1 MSTFRFASL
10 HKTLVGTTLALAVL
24 SGSAGCRRPAAQSI
38 VLTKDQEQQISD
50 NVLSAPPATLQT
62 KVDVGFEDKI
72 TLLGYETKGDI
83 KKGSTVDLT
92 LYFRVDQ
99 PVTGDW
105 KVFVHFEA
113 PGKRRQPFDHYGIGG
128 LYPVQNWKKGE
139 IVRDTVSIQ
148 IPADWPEG
156 ETQVLIGFF
165 DWGLWT
171 KSEGT
176 RRLKVTKPG
185 DLKSLPDDRLIL
197 ATWNLAGGASPG
209 GAAAPKAP
217 VAPAPRPSMQLGK
230 LSSAPTIDGKADDA
244 AWQGVTALQINRQP
258 DGAPLNPALQAS
270 VKLAWDADNL
280 YLLGLI
286 KDDEV
291 VNPHKDNDGT
301 LWEGD
306 VLELFLGLPGKDGEY
321 VELQFAPSGARFD
334 AKFTGHRQPKWED
347 AAKFESGVKHVVVTD
362 GTANGDGADKGFV
375 VEAAIPWK
383 GLGLDGAPA
392 LGTKLAANLYR
403 IDNKGTHNL
412 AFMGAWASVGGDFHQ
427 LEGAGELIVADT
439 PAAVPAPAVPAVP
452 AVVPA
457 AAPAAK

>member
-1 MSTFRFASL
+1 MSTSRLASL
-10 HKTLVGTTLALAVL
+10 HKPVLAALTASLALTAAL
-24 SGSAGCRRPAAQSI
+24 GMSGCRRPAAQSI
-38 VLTKDQEQQISD
+38 VLTKDQEQQISE
-50 NVLSAPPATLQT
+50 NVLAAPPASMAN
-62 KVDVGFEDKI
+62 KVDVKFEDKI
-72 TLLGYETKGDI
+72 TLMGYETKGEF

-92 LYFRVDQ
+92 MYFRVDQ

-105 KVFVHFEA
+105 KVFVHFES
-113 PGKRRQPFDHYGIGG
+113 PGKRRQPFDHYGVGG
-128 LYPVQNWKKGE
+128 LYPVQSWKKGE
-139 IVRDTVSIQ
+139 IVRDTISIQ
-148 IPADWPEG
+148 IPADWPDG

-176 RRLKVTKPG
+176 KRLKVTAAG
-185 DLKSLPDDRLIL
+185 DLKSLPDDRLVL
-197 ATWNLAGGASPG
+197 ATWNIAGGANPG

-217 VAPAPRPSMQLGK
+217 GLPAVAPKYTLGK
-230 LSSAPTIDGKADDA
+230 LSAAPTVDGKADDA
-244 AWQGVTALQINRQP
+244 TWQNITALQINRQP
-258 DGAPLNPALQAS
+258 DGQPLNPALAAT

-280 YLLGLI
+280 YLLGQI

-291 VNPHKDNDGT
+291 VNSHSNNDGT

-306 VLELFLGLPGKDGEY
+306 VLELFLGLPGQDGTY

-334 AKFTGHRQPKWED
+334 AKFTGHRQPAWEE

-383 GLGLDGAPA
+383 GLGLSGAPEV
-392 LGTKLAANLYR
+392 GTKLAANLYR

-412 AFMGAWASVGGDFHQ
+412 AFMGAWASVGGDFHK
-427 LEGAGELIVADT
+427 LDGAGELTVGDAAPAL
-439 PAAVPAPAVPAVP
+439 PAAAA
-452 AVVPA
+452 PA